1 MSYILQPRIQRWSIF
16 LSYAVLECLRSFFYG
31 SALQIRFVSLPH
43 KLVLLCICYISTIVL
58 AFDWHATKA
67 AHTHTVQYCLFR
79 SLFRNIRQCHF
90 PTFPCTLGWICWL
103 PNEVHPTSQQRF
115 GLYLLLLDILV
126 VGRVGTFTP
135 SKKHS
140 ALSPFA
146 RLWPID
152 SERWCTYHLLPF
164 FYMSCRAIFTMFYDK
179 SIIKCLFPWLSVTL
193 LASVYVCVSVYKWG
207 LCEGDGF
214 HAIRGEV
221 PVLGL
226 LGIWGFARLLHGYFG
241 HIPLSDVELQSF
253 SS

>member
-16 LSYAVLECLRSFFYG
+16 SSYAVWGMSRKFFLR
-31 SALQIRFVSLPH
+31 
-43 KLVLLCICYISTIVL
+43 ISIADPFCFAST
-58 AFDWHATKA
+58 
-67 AHTHTVQYCLFR
+67 Q
-79 SLFRNIRQCHF
+79 
-90 PTFPCTLGWICWL
+90 
-103 PNEVHPTSQQRF
+103 TSIT
-115 GLYLLLLDILV
+115 LYLLYFNHSPSVWLTCNEGCHPYCAVLFVSEPISEHQAMPLTDVSVHAGLDLLASQRSSPHVTTTVWALFITVRYFGCWSCWHLHAIKEAQRTSPIRSTLTHWLRTV
-126 VGRVGTFTP
+126 VHVPPT
-135 SKKHS
+135 S
-140 ALSPFA
+140 L
-146 RLWPID
+146 
-152 SERWCTYHLLPF
+152 

-193 LASVYVCVSVYKWG
+193 LASVYVCVSVYVWD